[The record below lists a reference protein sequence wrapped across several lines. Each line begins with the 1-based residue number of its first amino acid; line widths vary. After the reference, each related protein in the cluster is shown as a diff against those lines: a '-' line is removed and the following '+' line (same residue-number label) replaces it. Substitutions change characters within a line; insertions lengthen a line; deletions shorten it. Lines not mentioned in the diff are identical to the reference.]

1 MYSYD
6 SMALYMI
13 VALVAPPPLAAS
25 KIATIISD
33 LLLCFILF
41 NFIVYLYS
49 GVTHISQFGVSSI
62 SFF

>member
-1 MYSYD
+1 
-6 SMALYMI
+6 LYMI

-25 KIATIISD
+25 KIAPIISD

-49 GVTHISQFGVSSI
+49 GLTHISQFGVSSI